1 MILPVG
7 TGGQASFVA
16 RAGEWRVPEGLNSGG
31 APLTISPPAHSPE
44 ASSQWLLQERAV
56 GRLAGNPQSRAVAR
70 KVTPAVSFR
79 NILSEIDIC
88 LYCETVAR

>member
-7 TGGQASFVA
+7 NGGQASFVA
-16 RAGEWRVPEGLNSGG
+16 CAGEWRVPEGLNSGG

-79 NILSEIDIC
+79 NILSEMDIC